1 MILLIIKF
9 VFWTCNDTAK
19 TEIIHQ
25 CRLKLA
31 YVDNDDEEL
40 PSDSD
45 EYEDVRALSYA
56 QDASQHTAPLQPTT
70 QSSSSDNSDND
81 IGAVYSHSLRTQNG
95 FLSKQR
101 KQCVRDQTR
110 QMSEV
115 TNS

>member
-1 MILLIIKF
+1 M
-9 VFWTCNDTAK
+9 
-19 TEIIHQ
+19 
-25 CRLKLA
+25 
-31 YVDNDDEEL
+31 DNDDEEL

-56 QDASQHTAPLQPTT
+56 PDASQHTAPLQPTT

-101 KQCVRDQTR
+101 KQCVRDQTVR
-110 QMSEV
+110 CQKSQIARHSETSFRANKSRAKKSHESKRIASHRV
-115 TNS
+115 Q